1 MGQAGFANTFQTQ
14 DSAISL
20 ILSHRHGS
28 PIRMSAGGGDAAK
41 ELAQGPG
48 SVQLGQGG
56 DRHRVA
62 NELMLV
68 LSLEN

>member
-1 MGQAGFANTFQTQ
+1 
-14 DSAISL
+14 
-20 ILSHRHGS
+20 
-28 PIRMSAGGGDAAK
+28 MSAAGGDAAK